1 MQQNSSDYQNSKHYY
16 PQGNSLVTFGS
27 IPFLILIPPGTRQSQ
42 REFLRA
48 TIKAQADSMV
58 ETGIWARPLTEFEL
72 DAIVR
77 TAVIEY

>member
-1 MQQNSSDYQNSKHYY
+1 MHQSSSDRKNSKHYY
-16 PQGNSLVTFGS
+16 PPGRSLVTFGS
-27 IPFLILIPPGTRQSQ
+27 IPFLILIPPGTHQSQ

-58 ETGIWARPLTEFEL
+58 ETGLWARPLTDFDL
-72 DAIVR
+72 DEMVR